1 MKLIKT
7 VAASAL
13 VVAAVC
19 VGAGTAHA
27 DPPPTTEQ
35 PLTKQ
40 QAFDNMLNELGLGW
54 EQGGAEGAATG
65 SAIGLG
71 IGCISMFPGS
81 LAGCI
86 IGGPTGAVI
95 GGLIGI
101 GNGNPK
107 AQQAIETYL
116 NTP

>member
-1 MKLIKT
+1 M
-7 VAASAL
+7 VAG
-13 VVAAVC
+13 AVF
-19 VGAGTAHA
+19 VGAGTAQA

-40 QAFDNMLNELGLGW
+40 QAFVNMLNELGLGW
-54 EQGGAEGAATG
+54 EQGGSEGAATG

-71 IGCISMFPGS
+71 IGCISMFPSS

-86 IGGPTGAVI
+86 FGGPTGAVI

-101 GNGNPK
+101 GSGNPK

-116 NTP
+116 NSP

>member
-1 MKLIKT
+1 MNLIKK

-13 VVAAVC
+13 VTGAVFA
-19 VGAGTAHA
+19 GAGTAHA
-27 DPPPTTEQ
+27 DPPPAQQ

-40 QAFDNMLNELGLGW
+40 QAFDNMLNELRIGW
-54 EQGGAEGAATG
+54 EQGGAQGAATG
-65 SAIGLG
+65 SAAGLG
-71 IGCISMFPGS
+71 IGCLSMFPGS
-81 LAGCI
+81 LAGCM

-95 GGLIGI
+95 GGLVGI

>member
-1 MKLIKT
+1 MRIRGSS
-7 VAASAL
+7 V
-13 VVAAVC
+13 VVAGAVF

-40 QAFDNMLNELGLGW
+40 QAFDNMVNELGLAW
-54 EQGGAEGAATG
+54 EQGGAAGAATG

-101 GNGNPK
+101 GNGNPE
-107 AQQAIETYL
+107 AQHAIETYL